1 MIFRT
6 KFVTILFILWTGL
19 FAGREDIL
27 FNSIESY
34 FSSYRQSIEIG
45 NITVREGIISV
56 KIIARRTNI
65 KSQQLL
71 GFLSVGRAMQSS
83 SNPFR
88 EVHIIIHYQ
97 IRGVQE
103 ILITAPVEL
112 VIQLSQGKL
121 SSKQFS
127 NINRK
132 PRNGG
137 AWNS

>member
-1 MIFRT
+1 MKNQLIYIMNIRFRIA
-6 KFVTILFILWTGL
+6 VIMFILLSAIFGRTGDL
-19 FAGREDIL
+19 I

-34 FSSYRQSIEIG
+34 FSSYRQSIETG
-45 NITVREGIISV
+45 DVTVREGIISV
-56 KIIARRTNI
+56 KITARRTNI

-71 GFLSVGRAMQSS
+71 GFLSVGRALQRT

-88 EVHIIIHYQ
+88 EVHIIIRYE

-121 SSKQFS
+121 SPKQFFDKIG
-127 NINRK
+127 N
-132 PRNGG
+132 
-137 AWNS
+137 

>member
-1 MIFRT
+1 M
-6 KFVTILFILWTGL
+6 TIIFILCTGL
-19 FAGREDIL
+19 FAGRGDIL

-34 FSSYRQSIEIG
+34 LSSYRQSIEAG
-45 NITVREGIISV
+45 DVTVREGIISV
-56 KIIARRTNI
+56 KITARRTNI

-83 SNPFR
+83 SYPFR
-88 EVHIIIHYQ
+88 EVHIIIHYE

-121 SSKQFS
+121 SPKQFFDKIG
-127 NINRK
+127 N
-132 PRNGG
+132 
-137 AWNS
+137 